1 MTFYISL
8 QIIGENGTH
17 IFVTFHIANLTRLA
31 SPPPNTPTMTANQA
45 IQRITSNLGPNG
57 ALPFTIALN
66 ATTNVTPIYLNVSQ
80 GATPSTSPPIP
91 SSCPPISSSCPPI
104 PSSCPPIP
112 SSCPPIPSTSPPTPS
127 SCPPMLSTSLPTP
140 SPCSPTPSSC
150 PPYELP
156 AWVVAVMVILFTTVG
171 LAIIIIAMLSVICLV
186 KYLRKRISVNMSTAT
201 YEKQM
206 DNI

>member
-1 MTFYISL
+1 
-8 QIIGENGTH
+8 
-17 IFVTFHIANLTRLA
+17 
-31 SPPPNTPTMTANQA
+31 MTANQA

-91 SSCPPISSSCPPI
+91 SSCPPTPSSCPPILSTSLPTPSTSLPTPSSCPPTPSSCPPI

-112 SSCPPIPSTSPPTPS
+112 SSCPPIPSSYPPIPSTSPPTPS

-171 LAIIIIAMLSVICLV
+171 IAIIIIAMLSVICLV
-186 KYLRKRISVNMSTAT
+186 KYLHKRISVNMSTAT